1 MKGTIEITVRT
12 VPGGKVMTNVEG
24 KKCSEKDVLEVMTAG
39 FCAMAANCM
48 RKVPQR
54 MRGQCC
60 KEFGKMMEG
69 TLLDLLNGE
78 AKAMQRFEGK
88 EAAFMTELL
97 TRQGEVQ
104 DE

>member
-12 VPGGKVMTNVEG
+12 VPGGKVLTNVKGKEG
-24 KKCSEKDVLEVMTAG
+24 SEENVMLVMQAG
-39 FCAMAANCM
+39 FCGMAANCM

-60 KEFGKMMEG
+60 AEFGKMMEN
-69 TLLDLLNGE
+69 TLLAMMNGG
-78 AKAMQRFEGK
+78 AKVAQRFEGK
-88 EAAFMTELL
+88 EADFMTELL

>member
-1 MKGTIEITVRT
+1 MKSTIEITVRT
-12 VPGGKVMTNVEG
+12 VPGGKVLINVKG
-24 KKCSEKDVLEVMTAG
+24 KECSNEDVMLAMQAG
-39 FCAMAANCM
+39 FCGMAANCM

-60 KEFGKMMEG
+60 AEFGKMMEN
-69 TLLDLLNGE
+69 TLLAMMNGG
-78 AKAMQRFEGK
+78 AKAAQRFEGK
-88 EAAFMTELL
+88 EADFMTELL

>member
-12 VPGGKVMTNVEG
+12 VPGGKVLTNVEG
-24 KKCSEKDVLEVMTAG
+24 KKCSEKDVLEVMTSG

-48 RKVPQR
+48 REVP
-54 MRGQCC
+54 
-60 KEFGKMMEG
+60 
-69 TLLDLLNGE
+69 
-78 AKAMQRFEGK
+78 QRFEGK

>member
-1 MKGTIEITVRT
+1 MQRGNVL
-12 VPGGKVMTNVEG
+12 KVMT
-24 KKCSEKDVLEVMTAG
+24 MG
-39 FCAMAANCM
+39 FCGMAASSL
-48 RKVPQR
+48 RDVPQR
-54 MRGQCC
+54 LRGQCC

-97 TRQGEVQ
+97 TRQGEER

>member
-54 MRGQCC
+54 MRGQRCA
-60 KEFGKMMEG
+60 EFGKMMENA
-69 TLLDLLNGE
+69 LLAMMNGG
-78 AKAMQRFEGK
+78 ARAAQRFEGQDAEFIK
-88 EAAFMTELL
+88 ELM

-104 DE
+104 DK

>member
-60 KEFGKMMEG
+60 AEFGKMMEG
-69 TLLDLLNGE
+69 TLLDLLNSNP
-78 AKAMQRFEGK
+78 AVQRFEGK

-104 DE
+104 DQ

>member
-1 MKGTIEITVRT
+1 MRYRVHIEMSRD
-12 VPGGKVMTNVEG
+12 GY
-24 KKCSEKDVLEVMTAG
+24 
-39 FCAMAANCM
+39 
-48 RKVPQR
+48 PQR
-54 MRGQCC
+54 LRGQCC

>member
-12 VPGGKVMTNVEG
+12 VPGGKVLTNVKG
-24 KKCSEKDVLEVMTAG
+24 KECSEEDVLKVMTMG
-39 FCAMAANCM
+39 FCGMAASSL
-48 RKVPQR
+48 RDVPQR
-54 MRGQCC
+54 LRGQCC

-78 AKAMQRFEGK
+78 AKAAQRFEGRDA
-88 EAAFMTELL
+88 EFINELM
-97 TRQGEVQ
+97 TRQGEER

>member
-12 VPGGKVMTNVEG
+12 VPGGKVLTNVKG
-24 KKCSEKDVLEVMTAG
+24 KECSEEDVLLVMQAG
-39 FCAMAANCM
+39 FCGMAASSL
-48 RKVPQR
+48 RDVPQR
-54 MRGQCC
+54 LRGQCC

-78 AKAMQRFEGK
+78 SKAMQRFEGK
-88 EAAFMTELL
+88 EADFMTELL

-104 DE
+104 DQ

>member
-60 KEFGKMMEG
+60 AEFGKMMEG

>member
-60 KEFGKMMEG
+60 AEFGKMMENA
-69 TLLDLLNGE
+69 LLAMMNGE

>member
-12 VPGGKVMTNVEG
+12 VPGGKVMTNVED

-60 KEFGKMMEG
+60 AEFGKMMED
-69 TLLDLLNGE
+69 TLLVLLNGE
-78 AKAMQRFEGK
+78 AKAAQRFEGK
-88 EAAFMTELL
+88 EADFMTELL

>member
-1 MKGTIEITVRT
+1 MKSTIEITVRT

-39 FCAMAANCM
+39 FCAMAASSL
-48 RKVPQR
+48 RDVPQR
-54 MRGQCC
+54 LRGQCC

-88 EAAFMTELL
+88 EADFMTELL

-104 DE
+104 DQ

>member
-1 MKGTIEITVRT
+1 
-12 VPGGKVMTNVEG
+12 
-24 KKCSEKDVLEVMTAG
+24 
-39 FCAMAANCM
+39 M
-48 RKVPQR
+48 R
-54 MRGQCC
+54 
-60 KEFGKMMEG
+60 EG

>member
-12 VPGGKVMTNVEG
+12 VPGGKVLTNVKG
-24 KKCSEKDVLEVMTAG
+24 KECSEEDVMLVMQAG
-39 FCAMAANCM
+39 FCGIAANCM

-60 KEFGKMMEG
+60 AEFGKMMENA
-69 TLLDLLNGE
+69 LLATMNGWE
-78 AKAMQRFEGK
+78 KVPQRFEGK

-97 TRQGEVQ
+97 TWQGEER

>member
-12 VPGGKVMTNVEG
+12 VPGGKVLTNVKG
-24 KKCSEKDVLEVMTAG
+24 KECSEEDVLKVMTMG
-39 FCAMAANCM
+39 FCGMAA
-48 RKVPQR
+48 RSLRDVPQR
-54 MRGQCC
+54 LRGQCC

-69 TLLDLLNGE
+69 TLLDLLNSNP
-78 AKAMQRFEGK
+78 AVQRFEGK

-104 DE
+104 DQ

>member
-12 VPGGKVMTNVEG
+12 VPGGKVLTNVKG
-24 KKCSEKDVLEVMTAG
+24 KECSEEDVMLVMQAG
-39 FCAMAANCM
+39 FCGMAASSLRN
-48 RKVPQR
+48 VPQR
-54 MRGQCC
+54 LRGQCC
-60 KEFGKMMEG
+60 KEFGQMMED
-69 TLLDLLNGE
+69 TLLALLNGE
-78 AKAMQRFEGK
+78 AKAAQRFEGK

>member
-12 VPGGKVMTNVEG
+12 VPGGKVLTNVKG
-24 KKCSEKDVLEVMTAG
+24 KECSEKDVLEVMTAG

-54 MRGQCC
+54 MRGQYCA
-60 KEFGKMMEG
+60 EFGKMMED
-69 TLLDLLNGE
+69 TLLAMMNGGTR
-78 AKAMQRFEGK
+78 AAQRFEGRDA
-88 EAAFMTELL
+88 EFINELM

-104 DE
+104 DQ

>member
-1 MKGTIEITVRT
+1 MEGNIEITIKT
-12 VPGGKVMTNVEG
+12 VPGGRVLTNVNG

-60 KEFGKMMEG
+60 AEFGKMMENA
-69 TLLDLLNGE
+69 LLAMMNGG
-78 AKAMQRFEGK
+78 ARAAQRFEGRDAEFIK
-88 EAAFMTELL
+88 ELM
-97 TRQGEVQ
+97 TRQGEER

>member
-12 VPGGKVMTNVEG
+12 VPGGKVLTNVKG
-24 KKCSEKDVLEVMTAG
+24 KECSEKDVLEVMTAG
-39 FCAMAANCM
+39 FCGMAANCM

-60 KEFGKMMEG
+60 KEFGKMMENA
-69 TLLDLLNGE
+69 LLAMMNGE
-78 AKAMQRFEGK
+78 AKAAQRFEGK
-88 EAAFMTELL
+88 EADFMTELL

>member
-60 KEFGKMMEG
+60 AEFGKMMEG

-88 EAAFMTELL
+88 EADFMTELL